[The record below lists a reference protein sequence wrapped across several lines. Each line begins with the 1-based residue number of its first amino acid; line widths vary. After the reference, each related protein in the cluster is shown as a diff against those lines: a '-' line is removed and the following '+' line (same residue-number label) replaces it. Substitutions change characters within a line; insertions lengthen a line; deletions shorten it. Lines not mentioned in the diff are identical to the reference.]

1 MKQFVIDELRPWDFE
16 KLKTY
21 LDETFGSGAVDGLYW
36 LQIET
41 EVLSELQSEHKECQP
56 FYFAIDLEPERV
68 VIELLVRTKNRV
80 RCACMAYATE
90 TQCNWLMRQMDAI
103 FSKLGIMV

>member
-16 KLKTY
+16 KLKAY
-21 LDETFGSGAVDGLYW
+21 LDDTFGSGAVDGLYW
-36 LQIET
+36 LRIAT

-56 FYFAIDLEPERV
+56 FFFAIDLESDRV
-68 VIELLVRTKNRV
+68 VIELLVRTKSRV
-80 RCACMAYATE
+80 RCACMSYATE

-103 FSKLGIMV
+103 FAELEITV